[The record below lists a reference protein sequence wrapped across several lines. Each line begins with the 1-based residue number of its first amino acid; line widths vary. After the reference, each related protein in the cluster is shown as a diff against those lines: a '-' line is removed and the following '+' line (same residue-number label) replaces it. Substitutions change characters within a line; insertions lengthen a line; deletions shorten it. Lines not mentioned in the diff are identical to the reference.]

1 MTGGDK
7 RELFPAGRSG
17 TCSRTRRR
25 CRSWRGRRTGGRRP
39 SGWWSAP
46 SARGGAGGGASPSTT
61 ARRSA
66 SSSTR
71 RRRRGGR
78 TRHVNLPQSTSRRQR
93 DAHLKTTIVVPV
105 AFVVGS
111 AIVAV
116 PDSER
121 AACCMIATLQLV
133 DDQTKK
139 KNPGFHTGLVK
150 MYENEHQPPEKGEK
164 RCILSS
170 FPVYGSEISVMMAN
184 SRNYR
189 CTSVTNWSQ
198 ITYLAPSAQN
208 IGILDLVELSTT
220 HYFTRPGTHQ
230 FTNYLI

>member
-1 MTGGDK
+1 
-7 RELFPAGRSG
+7 
-17 TCSRTRRR
+17 
-25 CRSWRGRRTGGRRP
+25 
-39 SGWWSAP
+39 
-46 SARGGAGGGASPSTT
+46 
-61 ARRSA
+61 
-66 SSSTR
+66 
-71 RRRRGGR
+71 
-78 TRHVNLPQSTSRRQR
+78 VNLPQSTSRRQR
-93 DAHLKTTIVVPV
+93 DAHLKTTIVVPT
-105 AFVVGS
+105 FVVGS

-116 PDSER
+116 HDSER
-121 AACCMIATLQLV
+121 AACRMIATLQLV
-133 DDQTKK
+133 DDRTKK